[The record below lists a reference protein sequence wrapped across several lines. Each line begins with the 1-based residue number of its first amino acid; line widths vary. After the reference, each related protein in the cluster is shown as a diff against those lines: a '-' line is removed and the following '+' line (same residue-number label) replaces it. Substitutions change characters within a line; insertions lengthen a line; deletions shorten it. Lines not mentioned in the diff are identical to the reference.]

1 MTRICLLGTAER
13 HAVEDKYIGNVAFAA
28 FRGPCFSLF
37 NTRKTLAL
45 HPSELFYLCI
55 YYIDQIKP
63 LGILEAQQ
71 YCRTTVSGD
80 LLYYLQE
87 KTGKDDV
94 PDFNLVKGQIL
105 LSVALFLEWSG
116 DGKYVPLINILTR
129 EASYGVDAETFR
141 LLGIFHSD
149 CSKYHDMKA
158 LKEYAGNYVRTTE
171 FLFDEIAE
179 MLEELPTDDEQD
191 SGEQVTRFVHLA
203 NGRKTALVIL
213 LKRMYEKGWLVDA
226 EGNGLTNRDKAIR
239 EIMKNAFGEE
249 NVSPSQLLSALTS
262 RGYHKDE
269 NDYIKELFE

>member
-1 MTRICLLGTAER
+1 MGTAER

-116 DGKYVPLINILTR
+116 DGKYVPLYTILTK
-129 EASYGVDAETFR
+129 EAVRMLDDATTKLLEKFHCDCMKYYNMNALNDFAKSYVKSE
-141 LLGIFHSD
+141 
-149 CSKYHDMKA
+149 
-158 LKEYAGNYVRTTE
+158 V
-171 FLFDEIAE
+171 FLSVEIEE
-179 MLEELPTDDEQD
+179 MLDELTMNNVQV
-191 SGEQVTRFVHLA
+191 SGVEVTRLVHLA
-203 NGRKTALVIL
+203 DGKKTALVIL

-226 EGNGLTNRDKAIR
+226 EGNRLTNRDNAIK
-239 EIMKNAFGEE
+239 EIIKNAFGEE
-249 NVSPSQLLSALTS
+249 NVSPAQILSQIKNRNKTL
-262 RGYHKDE
+262 E
-269 NDYIKELFE
+269 EIDYINELFE

>member
-1 MTRICLLGTAER
+1 MTRICLLDTAER

-28 FRGPCFSLF
+28 FRGPCYSLF
-37 NTRKTLAL
+37 NTKKTLAL

-80 LLYYLQE
+80 LLNYLQE
-87 KTGKDDV
+87 KIGKDDNL
-94 PDFNLVKGQIL
+94 DFNLVKGQIL

-116 DGKYVPLINILTR
+116 DGKYVPLIDILTR

-141 LLGIFHSD
+141 LLGLFHGD
-149 CSKYHDMKA
+149 CSKYHDMKD
-158 LKEYAGNYVRTTE
+158 LKEYAGNYVKTTE
-171 FLFDEIAE
+171 FLFDEIE
-179 MLEELPTDDEQD
+179 DMLEELPTDDERD
-191 SGEQVTRFVHLA
+191 SGEEVSRYVHLA

-226 EGNGLTNRDKAIR
+226 EGNKLSNRDKAIR

-249 NVSPSQLLSALTS
+249 NVSPAQILSQIKNRNKTM
-262 RGYHKDE
+262 E
-269 NDYIKELFE
+269 EIDYINELFE